1 METIIQTTRYKY
13 IHEMS
18 CGDSETEGEPGTNI
32 LPSILYDT
40 AKDGCNRLLGKV
52 ALIEGG
58 DTGLGRAIA
67 VQFAKEGAEV
77 AILFNGDGSYAR
89 ETAGMIL
96 EYGKQALLLSCDA
109 TSEDGCKLAVDRTI
123 SKFGKIDILV
133 NNAAQENIVPQYYLV
148 NQAIPHLAAGSS
160 IINTASDTPHPAAGS
175 SIINAATDTP
185 HLAAGSSIINTATDI
200 PHLAAGSSIINTAT
214 DIPHLAAGNSINTA
228 TDIPHLATGSSII
241 NTATDIPHLA
251 AGSSIM
257 NTSTQDAI
265 IDFTRTLSSLLI
277 KKGIRVN
284 AVAPGAM
291 WNEAMS
297 VWYEVKGATELPL
310 NSINDFGKDSLMGY
324 AAQPADIA
332 PCYIFLASED
342 AAFISGEVLHPNGGT
357 VMTS

>member
-200 PHLAAGSSIINTAT
+200 PHLAAG
-214 DIPHLAAGNSINTA
+214 NS
-228 TDIPHLATGSSII
+228 I

>member
-200 PHLAAGSSIINTAT
+200 PHLAAGSSI
-214 DIPHLAAGNSINTA
+214 
-228 TDIPHLATGSSII
+228 
-241 NTATDIPHLA
+241 
-251 AGSSIM
+251 M

>member
-160 IINTASDTPHPAAGS
+160 IINTA
-175 SIINAATDTP
+175 
-185 HLAAGSSIINTATDI
+185 
-200 PHLAAGSSIINTAT
+200 
-214 DIPHLAAGNSINTA
+214 
-228 TDIPHLATGSSII
+228 
-241 NTATDIPHLA
+241 TDIPHLA

>member
-1 METIIQTTRYKY
+1 METTIQSTRYKY
-13 IHEMS
+13 IHEMP
-18 CGDSETEGEPGTNI
+18 CGDSETEGGHETNI
-32 LPSILYDT
+32 FPSILYDS

-77 AILFNGDGSYAR
+77 AILFNDDGSHAR
-89 ETAGMIL
+89 ETAGMIR
-96 EYGKQALLLSCDA
+96 EYGKQALLLSCDV
-109 TSEDGCKLAVDRTI
+109 TREDGCKLAVDRTI

-148 NQAIPHLAAGSS
+148 NHAIPHLAAGSS
-160 IINTASDTPHPAAGS
+160 IINTSTH
-175 SIINAATDTP
+175 
-185 HLAAGSSIINTATDI
+185 
-200 PHLAAGSSIINTAT
+200 
-214 DIPHLAAGNSINTA
+214 IPHLAAGNSIT
-228 TDIPHLATGSSII
+228 
-241 NTATDIPHLA
+241 
-251 AGSSIM
+251 

-265 IDFTRTLSSLLI
+265 IDFTRALSSLLI

-297 VWYEVKGATELPL
+297 IWNEVKDGTELPL
-310 NSINDFGKDSLMGY
+310 DSINDFGKIHDFRKIHNFGRDSLMGY
-324 AAQPADIA
+324 AAHPADIA